1 MSILVT
7 GASGFVGGALARRL
21 AEAGE
26 QVHVFVRRDSLRQRL
41 AGVAGIV
48 EHLVDLRN
56 ADQVQQAVRTVCPR
70 VVYHCGVYGGFSFQD
85 NSEAIFATNL
95 IGTMNLVRACAE
107 VGFERFVSTGSSS
120 EYGFKPVAM
129 REEDRP
135 EPLGDYAVAKCA
147 ATLFCSSEARL
158 RGLPIVTLRVFS
170 PYGPWDDPRRFI
182 PMACRTLL
190 AGESMHLATPRAVR
204 DYLYIDDLLDLY
216 RRVVELPVEPG
227 EIFNAGSGRQVSVA
241 EVAEQLRQL
250 TGGPALLIG
259 AELPRRPEP
268 SSWVADVS
276 KARSLLGWTPRVS
289 LEEGLSRTV
298 AWMREHPEF
307 MTRQL

>member
-1 MSILVT
+1 
-7 GASGFVGGALARRL
+7 
-21 AEAGE
+21 
-26 QVHVFVRRDSLRQRL
+26 
-41 AGVAGIV
+41 
-48 EHLVDLRN
+48 
-56 ADQVQQAVRTVCPR
+56 
-70 VVYHCGVYGGFSFQD
+70 
-85 NSEAIFATNL
+85 
-95 IGTMNLVRACAE
+95 
-107 VGFERFVSTGSSS
+107 
-120 EYGFKPVAM
+120 
-129 REEDRP
+129 
-135 EPLGDYAVAKCA
+135 
-147 ATLFCSSEARL
+147 
-158 RGLPIVTLRVFS
+158 
-170 PYGPWDDPRRFI
+170 
-182 PMACRTLL
+182 
-190 AGESMHLATPRAVR
+190 MHLATPRAVR